1 MAKSLKAL
9 EEYDQAVVVLKR
21 MLQLAW
27 IDRNITVEM
36 RAYEMLASCYY
47 YKQDLLRADYYM
59 DRAMRGKFEV
69 ESSKNRELS
78 DQNYKRKK

>member
-1 MAKSLKAL
+1 MAKSLKAF

-27 IDRNITVEM
+27 VDRDIKMEM
-36 RAYEMLASCYY
+36 KAYEMIASCFYF
-47 YKQDLLRADYYM
+47 KQDLLRADYYM

-69 ESSKNRELS
+69 ETSKNRELS
-78 DQNYKRKK
+78 D